1 MRFTAFAPLKN
12 GAHHFL
18 DAGDTII
25 LKLTWYQP
33 GTVGQLMEVFQ
44 VRGLE

>member
-1 MRFTAFAPLKN
+1 MRCTALAPLKN
-12 GAHHFL
+12 GDHHVL

-33 GTVGQLMEVFQ
+33 GPVGQLMEVFQ